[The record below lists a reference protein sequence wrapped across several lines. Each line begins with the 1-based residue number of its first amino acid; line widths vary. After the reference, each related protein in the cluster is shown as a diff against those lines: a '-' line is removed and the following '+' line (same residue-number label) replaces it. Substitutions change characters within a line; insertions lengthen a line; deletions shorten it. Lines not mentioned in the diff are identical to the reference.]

1 MAADFPGAAMGPTG
15 KAPAAD
21 AARSAGQA
29 DGRSVWHEQIF
40 NKKRVCSRT
49 PVFYLLCL
57 FVSGLYTAE
66 KASRHIGL

>member
-40 NKKRVCSRT
+40 
-49 PVFYLLCL
+49 
-57 FVSGLYTAE
+57 
-66 KASRHIGL
+66 

>member
-1 MAADFPGAAMGPTG
+1 MGEACG
-15 KAPAAD
+15 MS
-21 AARSAGQA
+21 RF
-29 DGRSVWHEQIF
+29 F
-40 NKKRVCSRT
+40 NKKRVCSRI